1 MADIIDEIND
11 ALEELEASRGPNTSR
26 EVWDRGQ
33 ALLASEGRQ
42 RRTRANDALTL
53 YHGNTRYSF
62 DHAPSLS
69 SQLGWLEPPGYN
81 LIQAAVDTKTAHIVR
96 NQVHPMFLTE
106 RGDSEIQEKA
116 KGMERAVETVLETCG
131 VYGHVGVSVC
141 RDGQLFEAGGM
152 KFIPDY
158 ENGRVL
164 GERVFAHDVLVD
176 PQDAKYGNPR
186 QLWHVEAI
194 DRRVLLKRWGTSPEA
209 IRAIERAPSAPYSS
223 LDRAAH
229 QAGEISDR
237 VLVMEYWRLPAGR
250 VDSSQPSAFGRDK
263 EGNLDPSVDPGHDG
277 LHTVCIEGAPLLE
290 EPWPFEY
297 FPIAWFRPMRT
308 SVGYWSRSL
317 PETLAGAQLEIN
329 RLNDRIG
336 KILHLIAVPRIFVS
350 KNARI
355 NKAKLTNEVGAIYEV
370 QGSPH
375 QAVYVYAPTSVPNE
389 LFRRIDDITRWAEKQ
404 IGLSELSIGAI
415 RPKGIDH
422 APGLQHLADTESLRA
437 APEFRSW
444 EEFHLEAARII
455 VDCFRMLDQYGET
468 DLELL
473 WGNSK
478 ELRRIRW
485 KDVDLQRDQ
494 YHIRIHPTNKLPQ
507 TPGARKSFVLDM
519 YNAGIFGKAEAL
531 RALEFP
537 DVDALLGDTTARLEA
552 VEKRIAKA
560 KRGEDFASPDPY
572 LDLELAAT
580 TALDTINRMDAD
592 GEDEEKIDR
601 VRQWYEDT
609 LELINRQ
616 RAQEAA
622 LAAPPD
628 AAAPPGP
635 PGPEMPPSGPLPP
648 EMAPTA

>member
-1 MADIIDEIND
+1 MADLMDEIND
-11 ALEELEASRGPNTSR
+11 ALEELEASRGPNTSQ

-96 NQVHPMFLTE
+96 NKVRPMFVTE
-106 RGDSEIQEKA
+106 KGDAELREKA
-116 KGMERAVETVLETCG
+116 QGMQRAVETVLLQSGIYGET
-131 VYGHVGVSVC
+131 GVSVC
-141 RDGQLFEAGGM
+141 RDGQLFEAGGL
-152 KFIPDY
+152 KIFPDY
-158 ENGRVL
+158 ENSRVTA
-164 GERVFAHDVLVD
+164 ERVFAHDVLVD
-176 PQDAKYGNPR
+176 PQDAKYGKPR

-209 IRAIERAPSAPYSS
+209 IKAIERAPSAPYSS

-237 VLVMEYWRLPAGR
+237 VLVMEYWRLPAGS
-250 VDSSQPSAFGRDK
+250 VDASKPSAFGRD
-263 EGNLDPSVDPGHDG
+263 EDGNLDPSVDPGHDG

-308 SVGYWSRSL
+308 SVGFWGRSI

-350 KNARI
+350 KNAKI
-355 NKAKLTNEVGAIYEV
+355 NRAKLTNEVGAIYEV

-389 LFRRIDDITRWAEKQ
+389 LFRRIDDVTRWAEKQ

-422 APGLQHLADTESLRA
+422 APGLQHLADTESLRHT
-437 APEFRSW
+437 PDFRAW

-455 VDCFRMLDQYGET
+455 VDCFRMLDRYGDAPVEV
-468 DLELL
+468 L
-473 WGNSK
+473 WGSSK
-478 ELRRIRW
+478 QLARIRW
-485 KDVDLQRDQ
+485 RDVDLHADR
-494 YHIRIHPTNKLPQ
+494 YHLRVWPTNLLPQ
-507 TPGARKSFVLDM
+507 TPAARKSFVLDLL
-519 YNAGIFGKAEAL
+519 NAGLLSQQQAMQAL
-531 RALEFP
+531 DYP
-537 DVDALLGDTTARLEA
+537 DIEALLGDTTARLEA
-552 VEKRIAKA
+552 IERRIAKA
-560 KRGEDFASPDPY
+560 RNGDDYAAPDPY
-572 LDLELAAT
+572 LHLELAAQ
-580 TALDTINRMDAD
+580 TALDAINRMDAD